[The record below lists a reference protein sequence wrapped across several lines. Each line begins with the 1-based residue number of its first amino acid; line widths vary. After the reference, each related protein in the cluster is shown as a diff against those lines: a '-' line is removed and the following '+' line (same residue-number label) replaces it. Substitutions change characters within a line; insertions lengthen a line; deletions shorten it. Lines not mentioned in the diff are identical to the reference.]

1 MSHSQFLRFMSL
13 QKLFSAIS
21 IGISVCFFASLAFAK
36 PPTIHID
43 SHQDGE
49 SVGEDHVVITGSATA
64 CGGGHGIDLLLVLD
78 DSSSLEWTD
87 PAVTRFDAVRE
98 LLNSFSPQSNLRI
111 GLAFFSSTGMEVLAV
126 PLGELDTA
134 QVAINQ
140 EMLNRPV
147 PNGGTA
153 IGNGIRLA
161 MSELETHGRP
171 EASRVMVVFTDGE
184 DGGSD
189 PVGAATEA
197 TSKDIIV
204 NVVGLG
210 DDAINP
216 TNQAIADTGSG
227 VLLTTDQPA
236 QLASLF
242 STSKLVCID
251 TIEVANE
258 TTGEEATP
266 TISTGIFTAVLGLIP
281 GDNLIKASAT
291 NPDGETASTSM
302 KIIGGIGGVPPPPSC
317 STRQVRSRPQVI
329 MVGFDP
335 ILVDPS
341 DAYADV
347 IAIVREGS
355 VPIHQ
360 VSIDPIPANGTRY
373 LGMGIPMEQTGT
385 LANGDQVWRY
395 RIPTPSQI
403 LIPPGAKA
411 TDLFGINVGQYVI
424 TVLDHGNNLHSFP
437 NLEFGNNASLFTTPG
452 NESTTASYG
461 HQGPTRSG
469 PQVLAGG
476 FDPALVDFSDNF
488 FNIKA
493 IVRPGSAPIESVTLR
508 NNAGNVVAPLTEEKT
523 LNNGDKLY
531 CFTFSYNRG
540 GMSTGVLKNLF
551 GSAAPQFIIEAVD
564 SNGASH
570 QFPSLTGGNF
580 VE

>member
-1 MSHSQFLRFMSL
+1 MFHSQYLQ
-13 QKLFSAIS
+13 QKLFSVIS
-21 IGISVCFFASLAFAK
+21 IGISIFFIANLAFAK

-49 SVGEDHVVITGSATA
+49 SVDKDHVVITGSATA
-64 CGGGHGIDLLLVLD
+64 CGGGQGIDLLIVLD

-98 LLNSFSPQSNLRI
+98 LLSSFSPQSNLRI
-111 GLAFFSSTGMEVLAV
+111 GLAFFASPGMEVLAV

-134 QVAINQ
+134 QAAINQ
-140 EMLNRPV
+140 EILNRPM

-153 IGNGIRLA
+153 IGAGIHLA
-161 MSELETHGRP
+161 MNELETHGRP
-171 EASRVMVVFTDGE
+171 EASKVMIVFTDGE

-197 TSKDIIV
+197 SSKDIIV

-210 DDAINP
+210 ADAINP
-216 TNQAIADTGSG
+216 TNQAIVDTGSG

-251 TIEVANE
+251 TIQVANE

-266 TISTGIFTAVLGLIP
+266 TISTGIFTAVLSLVP
-281 GDNLIKASAT
+281 GDNTIKVSAT
-291 NPDGETASTSM
+291 NPEGETASTSM
-302 KIIGGIGGVPPPPSC
+302 KIIGDMGGPPPPPSC

-335 ILVDPS
+335 ILVDPN
-341 DAYADV
+341 DPFGDV

-360 VSIDPIPANGTRY
+360 VSIDPIPSNGTRY
-373 LGMGIPMEQTGT
+373 LGMGLPMELAGT

-395 RIPTPSQI
+395 KIPTPSQI
-403 LIPPGAKA
+403 LIPPGAKL
-411 TDLFGINVGQYVI
+411 TDLFGTNVGQYVV

-437 NLEFGNNASLFTTPG
+437 NLEFGNNVSLFTTPG
-452 NESTTASYG
+452 NESTTASYSN
-461 HQGPTRSG
+461 QGPTRSG

-488 FNIKA
+488 FHIKA

-508 NNAGNVVAPLTEEKT
+508 NNAGNVTAPLTEEKT

-531 CFTFSYNRG
+531 CFTFNYNLG
-540 GMSTGVLKNLF
+540 GMSTGVLRNLF
-551 GSAAPQFIIEAVD
+551 GSAAPQFVIEAVD
-564 SNGASH
+564 NNGASH
-570 QFPSLTGGNF
+570 QFPSLTGGDF
-580 VE
+580 AQ